1 MDWIAFIKE
10 EGDIALKQIYQ
21 ENRIKSL
28 QWLKAKHSLN
38 EDDAKE
44 VFQLSLIVLY
54 DNVVNGKLIDLTSDI
69 GTYLNGIARI
79 QALAFKRK
87 TTTENLRRDGL
98 IKSVLYDN
106 HDDFKIKEVLLDK
119 IDDALNKLGPPCQ
132 LILQLFY
139 HERQSM
145 QIITEKVGYNN
156 ADTTKAKKYQ
166 CLKKL
171 SYPVKNGAL

>member
-1 MDWIAFIKE
+1 MAFIKE

-21 ENRIKSL
+21 ENRLKSL
-28 QWLKAKHSLN
+28 QWLKSKHSLS

-54 DNVVNGKLIDLTSDI
+54 DNVVSGKLMNLTSDI
-69 GTYLNGIARI
+69 GTYLYGIARI

-87 TTTENLRRDGL
+87 TASEKLRKDGL
-98 IKSVLYDN
+98 VKSILYGGQ
-106 HDDFKIKEVLLDK
+106 DDFKMKEVLLDK
-119 IDDALNKLGPPCQ
+119 IDVALDALGPPCQ

-145 QIITEKVGYNN
+145 QMITEKVGYNN
-156 ADTTKAKKYQ
+156 TDTTKAKKYQ

-171 SYPVKNGAL
+171 SHLVKNGAL